1 MSSLVSFGVPYV
13 RPCFHD
19 KPTMTTSQNTWAL
32 AEASADKN
40 HSQPPR
46 ACMAYTSWSSLEAPP
61 CTLTSGKPASVSPR
75 IPMNCGPLS
84 PFNLVKTRDVT
95 LKTSTFTLIHGYFK
109 GNLGIPSSVDHDMH
123 WHVTW
128 RSTCRLL
135 ETAYP
140 PAYRQTVIPSYPPKF
155 IEKNGTAGRSL
166 PLRKMRNL
174 QSRCRLFV
182 ELQSRGWTVTRFCN
196 IVAASFLICKITW
209 SWPPWTPIVK
219 YTKLLR
225 SPAVPT
231 NTSKISKIQPRGM
244 NCRKSM
250 LSQSVLSKF
259 NSAAMLGLNVTKD
272 VFLR

>member
-1 MSSLVSFGVPYV
+1 MDVLPGFFWSTLCSTMFSRQTHYENVSKK
-13 RPCFHD
+13 H
-19 KPTMTTSQNTWAL
+19 WAL

-109 GNLGIPSSVDHDMH
+109 GNLGIPSSVEKNDMSH
-123 WHVTW
+123 GGRPVGCW
-128 RSTCRLL
+128 RQHTL
-135 ETAYP
+135 
-140 PAYRQTVIPSYPPKF
+140 QHTVRPSYPPKF

-182 ELQSRGWTVTRFCN
+182 ELQCRGWTVTRFCN

-250 LSQSVLSKF
+250 LSQSALSKF